1 MVKERIKFNL
11 EGYNVQGYQKPSMF
25 EYDSDEECK
34 FATKERIGILLG
46 ISTQSFQKDDG
57 AVMHFPCA
65 VVKDDKD
72 GKVYQ
77 ISPANIQFINH

>member
-11 EGYNVQGYQKPSMF
+11 EGYNVWGFEKPSML
-25 EYDSDEECK
+25 EYESDEEYEL
-34 FATKERIGILLG
+34 ATMERIGILLG
-46 ISTQSFQKDDG
+46 ISTQSFQKEDG

-77 ISPANIQFINH
+77 ISPTNIQFINL